1 MPDSLPLGAVPAAVT
16 VVAIG
21 GNALLRGG
29 PGATMAEQFDAA
41 RTLAAPLAELAAG
54 GRRLLVTHGNGPQVG
69 FIQRRS
75 ELAAALAPELPRLD
89 LDMCVADSQGSLG
102 HILATALG
110 ARLRARGLG
119 DRVAALLTHTV
130 VDPADPAFAHP
141 TKPIGS
147 FHTEQEA
154 RELAARHGWSVAED
168 AGRGWRRVVP
178 SPAPRR
184 VVEEAALTALLDRDQ
199 IVVAGGGGGIPV
211 VEEPGGGYR
220 GIEAVIDK
228 DATSAL
234 LAARLG
240 AELLVITTGVD
251 RVALDHGLPTERP
264 VGLLTAA
271 EARLHLDQ
279 GQFPPGSMGPKIE
292 AALAFLRTSG
302 PRARVLITSP
312 VALPE
317 ALAGAGGT
325 WIHPGPAAPATG
337 APAPPPPLDIPA
349 PERVTGP
356 VPTAAQGDPR

>member
-1 MPDSLPLGAVPAAVT
+1 MPDSLPPRGVPGAVT

-29 PGATMAEQFDAA
+29 PRATIAEQFDAA
-41 RTLAAPLAELAAG
+41 RTLAGPLAELAAD
-54 GRRLLVTHGNGPQVG
+54 GRRLVVTHGNGPQVG

-75 ELAAALAPELPRLD
+75 DLAAALAPELPRLD

-102 HILATALG
+102 YILATTLG
-110 ARLRARGLG
+110 GRLRARGLG

-184 VVEEAALTALLDRDQ
+184 VVEEAALAALLDRDQ
-199 IVVAGGGGGIPV
+199 VVIAGGGGGIPV
-211 VEEPGGGYR
+211 VEEPDGGYR
-220 GIEAVIDK
+220 GLEAVIDK

-264 VGLLTAA
+264 VDRLTTA
-271 EARLHLDQ
+271 EARLHLEQ

-292 AALAFLRTSG
+292 AALGFLRASG
-302 PRARVLITSP
+302 PAARVLITSP
-312 VALPE
+312 VALPA

-325 WIHPGPAAPATG
+325 WIRPGPAAPATG
-337 APAPPPPLDIPA
+337 GPAAPPPSPDTVPV
-349 PERVTGP
+349 RVTDP
-356 VPTAAQGDPR
+356 VPTVAQGDPR